1 MLRLEG
7 EGRKK
12 KKDKKRRIGTAS
24 SPAAPCR
31 AGRCRRELGSR
42 TPAPVR
48 GSQLQAQAASRRA
61 PRSAELGPFLAG
73 GCRGSRAAPAG
84 GRGVPAPPSPP
95 ERAAAA
101 AERLRRRTWKRS
113 GAALVRPAP
122 RPAGAKAGSR
132 ARRSAR
138 PSRRPS
144 PRPRSAPRGE
154 PGPQSPLEVCRSL
167 GAGLPPSP
175 AEPLRFTPKFRYNR
189 NPGQHRLIKVV
200 ISLSTAKL

>member
-84 GRGVPAPPSPP
+84 GRGGPSAAEPPGEGSGRCGAAPASHVEAKRRSPCPPRSPP
-95 ERAAAA
+95 GRGQSREQGTALSAPVSPPLPEASLGSSRGA
-101 AERLRRRTWKRS
+101 
-113 GAALVRPAP
+113 GAAKP
-122 RPAGAKAGSR
+122 
-132 ARRSAR
+132 
-138 PSRRPS
+138 
-144 PRPRSAPRGE
+144 PRGVPQPGRGAAPE
-154 PGPQSPLEVCRSL
+154 PRRAPSL
-167 GAGLPPSP
+167 HA
-175 AEPLRFTPKFRYNR
+175 
-189 NPGQHRLIKVV
+189 KV
-200 ISLSTAKL
+200 